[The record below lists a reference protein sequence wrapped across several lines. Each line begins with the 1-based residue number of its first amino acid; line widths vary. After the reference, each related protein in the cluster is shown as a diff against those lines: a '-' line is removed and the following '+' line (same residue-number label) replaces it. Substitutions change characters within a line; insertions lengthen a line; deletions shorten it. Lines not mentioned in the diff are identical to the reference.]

1 MQQKRIFKLIVDGA
15 RMLELYRNNLRMV
28 PHDVQ
33 PTCQEMAVKIN
44 NEADISD
51 KYTSKKLKTTDSD
64 FKSMINKT
72 KQQG

>member
-1 MQQKRIFKLIVDGA
+1 
-15 RMLELYRNNLRMV
+15 MLELYRNNLRMV

-33 PTCQEMAVKIN
+33 PTCQEMTVKIN
-44 NEADISD
+44 NETDISD

>member
-1 MQQKRIFKLIVDGA
+1 
-15 RMLELYRNNLRMV
+15 MV

-33 PTCQEMAVKIN
+33 PTCQEMTVKIN
-44 NEADISD
+44 NETDISD